1 MPAKGWRKD
10 EQESNMETAIAN
22 QGISI
27 DSILFPKSTINKLAK
42 KTLADESGDQNPMI
56 LAKDSQTV
64 IQRSAVVFINYIY
77 HNAKQYIKAKG
88 RKVVN
93 ADDIILALQT
103 ANFNSFVPVLQE
115 ELEKFN
121 RRKELK
127 QKEKMYKK
135 QAKAA
140 AGTENDHV
148 EIGDVSTEPEN
159 DNESKADDDDESG
172 DSTHQNK
179 RAKRD
184 ESVANNNENS
194 APSQDNNESV

>member
-27 DSILFPKSTINKLAK
+27 DSILFPKATINKLAK
-42 KTLADESGDQNPMI
+42 KTLMDESGDANPMI

-64 IQRSAVVFINYIY
+64 IQRSTVVFINYIY

-93 ADDIILALQT
+93 ADDIILAIQT

-135 QAKAA
+135 QAKLA
-140 AGTENDHV
+140 TEPEKDRV

-159 DNESKADDDDESG
+159 DNSSGNDDEPD
-172 DSTHQNK
+172 DSTHQSK
-179 RAKRD
+179 KAKVNEDVPMEDD
-184 ESVANNNENS
+184 ESKPLHDIDEN
-194 APSQDNNESV
+194 A

>member
-93 ADDIILALQT
+93 ADDIILAIQT

-159 DNESKADDDDESG
+159 DNESKADDDESG

-194 APSQDNNESV
+194 APSQDNSESV